1 MKQTLRVFLLL
12 LSLLVFQEGYAQ
24 EKRTIQGSVMDDDGL
39 PAIAVVI
46 RNTDEKGEVY
56 GITDNDGKFKFVVG
70 ASCKALHFSGMGYA
84 SKAVKLNNR
93 QTLSVVISFDTQMLS
108 EIVVVAKKVVDK
120 FMPEPTDIEIS
131 GNYYIVRPKI
141 KIPRELF
148 TDDSRIVVQPMLMN
162 QTRKMSRLFRPA
174 VVSGRK
180 FGIML
185 DRMLEFDPGRD
196 PLLPYVQPVAR
207 VEDNMVLAYKDS
219 LYLDSPSDECYC
231 DIYMY
236 QVKYQKVTY
245 KDTATIAKGV
255 VNPMKFFTYNVG
267 GTRFTDEKY
276 MPKPELQ
283 RLGDKGRINLTFL
296 VNSHRID
303 DADVTNATELE
314 KMRQRLAEIDNDEH
328 SNFLS
333 FSVTGI
339 SSPEG
344 PYDKNQA
351 LAERRTRS
359 ACDRIFSFLKPETV
373 RAMRDSTE
381 TKAVVEPWKS
391 VVTLMEKDSLPTDKL
406 KDIISRYPR
415 DMDGQFWLIA
425 RLPEYRDV
433 IRDYLPKLR
442 RVEYSFGY
450 SVLRIL
456 KDDEVRALYREGRKQ
471 LTPYEYWRMYQLAQ
485 SDDEREEISRKAFCL
500 YPKFLLMA
508 NELAVRMI
516 EKKTPD
522 SGLLA
527 PFITAQ
533 APVEMLCNQS
543 VALLEEKDYGL
554 ADSVASLMPDN
565 EQTREL
571 KAIISAYKGNY
582 AKAYEY
588 FAPQGGINEVA
599 LLLALKRNEEAL
611 EKIEELPE
619 SALTFYLKATAC
631 NRLDKLMEAYA
642 YLKRAF
648 NEDSELRKMAR
659 TDGDVIDLLE
669 GIENE
674 EHMKAEKMNQGLN
687 KDEKE

>member
-485 SDDEREEISRKAFCL
+485 SHDEREEISRKAFRL

-533 APVEMLCNQS
+533 APVEVLCNQS

-588 FAPQGGINEVA
+588 FAPKGGINEVA

-611 EKIEELPE
+611 EKLEELPE

-674 EHMKAEKMNQGLN
+674 EHMKAEKMNQGSD